1 LTADSAVAA
10 ARRAG
15 APPALPATG
24 PGSDYAQLLRT
35 VKRAG
40 LLRRR
45 PVYYSLKIG
54 LNLVL
59 LAAGWA
65 VFAVLGQS
73 WWQMLVAVFL
83 AVMFTQTGFIAH
95 DAGHRQISGSKRAD
109 GAIGRIHG
117 NLLIGLSY
125 GWWISKHNRHHA
137 HPNQIGRDPDI
148 GGRAIAF
155 TPGQLQARHR
165 MGAWLGRYQA
175 WLFFPMLLLEGLHLH
190 IAGVRALLGHC
201 GKARWGEAGLL
212 AVHIG
217 GYLTAVFVVLSPLQA
232 VVFLVVQQGLFGVYL
247 GSSFAPNHKGMPV
260 VDEDEKVDFLR
271 RQVFTSRNIRGS
283 VLTDLA
289 LGGLNYQIE
298 HHLFPSM
305 PRPNLR
311 HAQVPVRA
319 FCAQRGIPY
328 SQTGLLASY
337 TQVLRHLDTTGR
349 TDSPEPAADT
359 AAAGPDAVPEP
370 GPRRRILT
378 ARAAGRRILVT
389 MSPYPAGPRRHLA
402 TSPFNAPD
410 PEPPAERFAAGDK
423 VTHDKYGLGTV
434 TGVEQGLALVIDFG
448 SHVQR
453 ILTPSAKLSKL

>member
-1 LTADSAVAA
+1 M
-10 ARRAG
+10 
-15 APPALPATG
+15 
-24 PGSDYAQLLRT
+24 
-35 VKRAG
+35 VKEAG

-59 LAAGWA
+59 LATGWA
-65 VFAVLGQS
+65 AFAVLGRS

-83 AVMFTQTGFIAH
+83 AVMFTQTGFIGH
-95 DAGHRQISGSKRAD
+95 DAGHRQIFGSKRAA
-109 GAIGRIHG
+109 GLIGRIHG

-125 GWWISKHNRHHA
+125 GWWVAKHNRHHA

-155 TPGQLQARHR
+155 TPGQIQARR
-165 MGAWLGRYQA
+165 RVGAWLGRYQA
-175 WLFFPMLLLEGLHLH
+175 WLFFPMLLLEGFHLH
-190 IAGVRALLGHC
+190 IASVRALLSHS
-201 GKARWGEAGLL
+201 GKARWAEAGLL
-212 AVHIG
+212 TVHIG

-260 VDEDEKVDFLR
+260 VGQDEKVDFLR
-271 RQVFTSRNIRGS
+271 RQVLTSRNIRGS

-311 HAQVPVRA
+311 HAQAPVRA

-328 SQTGLLASY
+328 SQTSLLASY
-337 TQVLRHLDTTGR
+337 AQVLRHLHTTGQAAG
-349 TDSPEPAADT
+349 PEPAADT
-359 AAAGPDAVPEP
+359 AAADQDAARDRVTQKTPG
-370 GPRRRILT
+370 GPRRGQ
-378 ARAAGRRILVT
+378 AILVT
-389 MSPYPAGPRRHLA
+389 MTPDRAGPRRHLA
-402 TSPFNAPD
+402 TSPFSAPD
-410 PEPPAERFAAGDK
+410 PEQPAEAFAMGDK

-434 TGVEQGLALVIDFG
+434 TGVEEGTALIIDFG